1 MAQASNLK
9 ESAKEKLQK
18 TSLFASYACIY
29 GISRPVRSSIK
40 KHDTIVPKSIRARRK
55 DKDAKTERSILPCHK
70 CKHCKENET
79 LQGEGI
85 LPKDPIL
92 PHIKGDA
99 GRSDTAN
106 RTGYLSLPP
115 ELRLQI
121 LEQTLVTGKVRPY
134 RGQTA
139 QENWQ
144 RDLDIVIAAHRRAWR
159 ALMRYPSRINFGIL
173 WEVIESYLTVLVG
186 DTASLCVPA
195 MEVAPHFL
203 SVCRTVYEEG
213 HAMFYSQNTFYLPYG
228 PLSHA
233 KGYFDRLQSDHRK
246 LIRKMV
252 LDITIWDL
260 DITAFDEIENQLRS
274 KDVVKGRLPPDKSVE
289 DWVPPIAY
297 NLISTW
303 RSKLAWLRDW
313 TWLEEVVISS
323 YLSRPMDNFI
333 TNFPNVSP
341 GFAIRQGG
349 TTLPDFLKG
358 IGPAESH
365 CPVLDCYCDC
375 NDFFGLWMRCVEAYT
390 WALLQKMIR
399 TFGWKCSKAL
409 IRRFA
414 YDSVMENKR

>member
-1 MAQASNLK
+1 MAQASSLK
-9 ESAKEKLQK
+9 ESAKGKLHK
-18 TSLFASYACIY
+18 TGLFASYAFIY
-29 GISRPVRSSIK
+29 GLSRPVRSTIK
-40 KHDTIVPKSIRARRK
+40 KHDSIVPKSIRARRK
-55 DKDAKTERSILPCHK
+55 DKDAKPERGILPCHK
-70 CKHCKENET
+70 CKNCKKNQTRES
-79 LQGEGI
+79 EGAT
-85 LPKDPIL
+85 
-92 PHIKGDA
+92 H
-99 GRSDTAN
+99 SEN

-115 ELRLQI
+115 EIRLQI

-139 QENWQ
+139 QQNWQ
-144 RDLDIVIAAHRRAWR
+144 RDLEIVIAAHRRAWR
-159 ALMRYPSRINFGIL
+159 HFIGHPSRIAFGIL

-195 MEVAPHFL
+195 LEVAPHFL
-203 SVCRTVYEEG
+203 SVCRTAYEEG
-213 HAMFYSQNTFYLPYG
+213 HAIFYSQNTFYLPYG
-228 PLSHA
+228 PLSHT
-233 KGYFDRLQSDHRK
+233 KGYFDQLQPDHRK
-246 LIRKMV
+246 LIRKLV

-260 DITAFDEIENQLRS
+260 DVTAFDEIENQLRS

-349 TTLPDFLKG
+349 ATLTDFLKG
-358 IGPAESH
+358 IGPAEAH

-414 YDSVMENKR
+414 YDSILENRKMA